1 MNATASITDRTRA
14 IGAFDGMA
22 LRAACR
28 LRNAVL
34 AVGATPNVV
43 FGRRPLAISCSMAM
57 LQAALL
63 LLAPGAQAQ
72 SNACDL
78 LKSELAARIDATGV
92 RGYSLEAVPA
102 DTPVPPGAKAIG
114 NCEAGAS
121 KILYRRWGAAQPPSA
136 DAGSMGPATAAQPR
150 VVPDKPAPRSTVA
163 QNDRASPAAAASTP
177 GPAPRPT
184 SLSNAPASAAAT
196 PAPVAAAP
204 ARAPEKSVLAASA
217 SDVAVVPAVERA
229 LAQPAPQAQPGKTP
243 AAPSPWAQRIT
254 DFTADNWRWLLA
266 LIVLPLAGLGWAW
279 YAHRSAYDEAGLP
292 RGPRL

>member
-1 MNATASITDRTRA
+1 MDATASITDRTQA

-22 LRAACR
+22 QRAACR
-28 LRNAVL
+28 VLKAIL
-34 AVGATPNVV
+34 AVGVTPGAVC
-43 FGRRPLAISCSMAM
+43 GCRPLAVSCTMTI
-57 LQAALL
+57 LQTALL

-121 KILYRRWGAAQPPSA
+121 KILYRRWAAAQPSST
-136 DAGSMGPATAAQPR
+136 DAGATGPASAAQPR
-150 VVPDKPAPRSTVA
+150 VAPDKPAPRPTVA
-163 QNDRASPAAAASTP
+163 QNDRASPPAAASA
-177 GPAPRPT
+177 PAPTPRAT
-184 SLSNAPASAAAT
+184 SRSGAPASAAAT
-196 PAPVAAAP
+196 PGRV
-204 ARAPEKSVLAASA
+204 PEKPVLAASA

-243 AAPSPWAQRIT
+243 AVQSPWAQRAT
-254 DFTADNWRWLLA
+254 DFMAENWRWFLA

-292 RGPRL
+292 RGPKL